1 MQEPLLPPS
10 AFEHGVAHSTT
21 TSNLSRH
28 PQDPLL
34 NQPPCPTPGQTK
46 NTGFC
51 DQLGLLND
59 PTATREQHVCWD
71 LKSAVNVG
79 DTEVAPWKTAVGCGG
94 TFPAA
99 ESFAV
104 IGTKIMGKPAWKT
117 SGWSDGERLCVLGSE
132 LERERK
138 AREKAEKSCTK
149 ALEKNEEAARRNMD
163 VEKRLAVA
171 EKKVQ
176 ETEELCVKAE
186 RRCAEADERCEAAE
200 GKLEPLQTELENQRA
215 KHQKER
221 SHFESELQLAENS
234 RVQMQ
239 LQLEQQQQT
248 HLAEMIQKKEELEK
262 AVTLRESVE
271 EQLRE
276 AQDEMERNQT
286 LLQHLRAYVGGPAGA
301 ATDHRLLEQHTK
313 EKEMLTTQI
322 KVMDK
327 EREALAL
334 RVDTLSDILAVQEDM
349 LTQAKRLPAHID
361 SDATGAEALL
371 MHWRKK
377 VFSLMV
383 QLKSLQLS
391 QKEEEAKHEAQK
403 QALQVECNRVQKELQ
418 LMQISL
424 NDRDAQVQLL
434 GAKVQTLC
442 ADLSVTQA
450 AVGHEEEC
458 RRRAESALQR
468 LCDLAKRSHQVIV
481 GKEEALGIALEH
493 LAGLQSRVAFAGS
506 RLGILQGLFARREAF
521 VKLEVQSRLKSH
533 AHIDEDDGDMERV
546 SRAELQN
553 LLGEREHL
561 ATRMKRD
568 AAAIESRIARARQD
582 AEEELHEV
590 KTKAVTEGRRA
601 DETQKEADALTWKLK
616 EAQKELQSAQQALS
630 RQEHDLQ
637 AQHTA
642 ELARMDTLLKQARRE
657 HSKAVMATCQAE
669 RRASR
674 ERERVEVELSTLRRQ
689 MKWNEPDLTE
699 HLQDSQIDRGLLT
712 QCTGSKPAVVPL
724 RTEHQPTSSSLPFQQ
739 GTSPCPPG
747 PADVLM
753 QKLQVLSCVVLN
765 PDDDAES
772 DGETEGVCIKSDG

>member
-1 MQEPLLPPS
+1 MGVQRDFLSHCRFRLMAESADWNKRTCTDGRLSVLDEPASQRMQEPLLPPS

-248 HLAEMIQKKEELEK
+248 HLAE
-262 AVTLRESVE
+262 
-271 EQLRE
+271 
-276 AQDEMERNQT
+276 
-286 LLQHLRAYVGGPAGA
+286 
-301 ATDHRLLEQHTK
+301 
-313 EKEMLTTQI
+313 
-322 KVMDK
+322 VMDK

-739 GTSPCPPG
+739 GTCK
-747 PADVLM
+747 DRWL
-753 QKLQVLSCVVLN
+753 
-765 PDDDAES
+765 
-772 DGETEGVCIKSDG
+772 